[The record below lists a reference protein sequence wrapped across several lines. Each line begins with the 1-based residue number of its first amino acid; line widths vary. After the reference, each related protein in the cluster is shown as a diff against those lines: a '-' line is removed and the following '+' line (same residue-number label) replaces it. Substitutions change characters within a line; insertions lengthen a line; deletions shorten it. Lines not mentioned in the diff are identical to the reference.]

1 LSERLMTRWA
11 FRELLEN
18 RAAQIIMPDV
28 AWCGGISEAKK
39 IATMA
44 ETYYLPIAPHNC
56 GGPILHFAT
65 AHVAANV
72 TNLFIMESVRRHYN
86 EEYEG
91 LVTRKLVPQSNGQLR
106 LPPGPGL
113 GVELSAELLARKDA
127 VIKRSS
133 L

>member
-1 LSERLMTRWA
+1 
-11 FRELLEN
+11 
-18 RAAQIIMPDV
+18 MPDI
-28 AWCGGISEAKK
+28 AWCGGISEGKK

-44 ETYYLPIAPHNC
+44 ETYYLPVAPHNC

-65 AHVAANV
+65 AHFAANV
-72 TNLFIMESVRRHYN
+72 TNLYIMESVRRHYH

-91 LVTRKLVPQSNGQLR
+91 LVTRSLVPEAGGELP

-113 GVELSAELLARKDA
+113 GVELSAEVLSRKDA
-127 VIKRSS
+127 VVRRAT